1 MFTPDNSLFRGN
13 DLHIVNEAVAR
24 LLGERIDEDT
34 SEEDE
39 AQITKSVDDAVNN
52 AWVEGCTSNE
62 IVEMVRGGHTSATRQ
77 RGPSN
82 FDVIARPSNESHGI
96 YNTLDEARGCV
107 EFDRLRDYEI
117 WQGDRIVE
125 EEG

>member
-24 LLGERIDEDT
+24 LLAERVDEDT

-62 IVEMVRGGHTSATRQ
+62 IVAMVRGGHT
-77 RGPSN
+77 
-82 FDVIARPSNESHGI
+82 
-96 YNTLDEARGCV
+96 
-107 EFDRLRDYEI
+107 
-117 WQGDRIVE
+117 
-125 EEG
+125 EG